1 MNSEG
6 CTFTTAKESQRR
18 APLTSRPKPG
28 TSSRTR
34 SATPSRNSHGAAACQ
49 CRVGTWKA
57 SRAASTLAARKS
69 ECLWRK
75 YADFPSVNLLASAS
89 EIEAEYTITM
99 PKVSS
104 RSAAH
109 STPPSY
115 SAGSERPGLM
125 LRSIDDSLHGLA
137 ERLAAVLVVAEHVEA
152 RARGR
157 KQHRVAGTRRLR
169 GEAHRFLHACGAADW
184 DACPGDSGLDQ
195 R

>member
-6 CTFTTAKESQRR
+6 CTLTIPKESQRR
-18 APLTSRPKPG
+18 APLTSRPSPG

-34 SATPSRNSHGAAACQ
+34 SATPSTNSHGAARCHS
-49 CRVGTWKA
+49 RTGTWNTSVPA
-57 SRAASTLAARKS
+57 TTLAAKNSACRS
-69 ECLWRK
+69 RK
-75 YADFPSVNLLASAS
+75 YADSPSVNLLASAS

-104 RSAAH
+104 RSPAH
-109 STPPSY
+109 STPASY

-125 LRSIDDSLHGLA
+125 FRSIDDPLHGFA
-137 ERLAAVLVVAEHVEA
+137 ERLAAMLVVAEHVEA